1 VYSERFDDL
10 RRISARSP
18 FAAYQYLLY
27 TGVVTLALHPF
38 KVVGVMLLCVSFAN
52 GLDNLFGLDWLPDG
66 GLTNPLYFAV
76 AAAKYLLLGLLGLF
90 TVVPRL
96 ERRYVAPILPLYLLY
111 AIVHVAP
118 MTVGFVNWLAVRVW
132 GRRLYRDHYQVGDHL
147 IHASRAGQ
155 FQTEH
160 G

>member
-1 VYSERFDDL
+1 
-10 RRISARSP
+10 
-18 FAAYQYLLY
+18 
-27 TGVVTLALHPF
+27 
-38 KVVGVMLLCVSFAN
+38 MLLWVSFAN

-111 AIVHVAP
+111 AMVHVAP
-118 MTVGFVNWLAVRVW
+118 MTVGFVNWVAVRMW
-132 GRRLYRDHYQVGDHL
+132 GRRLYRDHYQAGDHL
-147 IHASRAGQ
+147 IHAARAGR